1 MIKRARTQQM
11 FANNTSD
18 RWLRVAVAVAEPAP
32 SDACARYWQGRA
44 ALPMLESVKSSSK
57 RSH

>member
-1 MIKRARTQQM
+1 MIKRAHTQQM
-11 FANNTSD
+11 FTNTPSD
-18 RWLRVAVAVAEPAP
+18 RWLQVAVAVAEPAP

-44 ALPMLESVKSSSK
+44 TLPMLGSVKGVGK

>member
-11 FANNTSD
+11 FANTQSD

-32 SDACARYWQGRA
+32 SDACARYWQSRA
-44 ALPMLESVKSSSK
+44 GLPMLESVKGSRK
-57 RSH
+57 RAH

>member
-11 FANNTSD
+11 FANTTSD

-32 SDACARYWQGRA
+32 SDACARYWQARA
-44 ALPMLESVKSSSK
+44 ALPMLESVTGPRK
-57 RSH
+57 RAH